1 MSEANQQRV
10 AIVTGAGR
18 GIGRAAAH
26 ELSRRGFRVVVASR
40 NAGSIGSVA
49 DAVGGLAVPT
59 DVSDPEQV
67 DRLVR
72 RSLEAFGRIDAVVNN
87 AGLAPAIPLEQ
98 TSVQQWR
105 DVLDVNLSAAFYLSR
120 AVWPTFK
127 QQRGGVIVNISSQAA
142 RDPFAG
148 FGAYGAAKA
157 GLNLLTLVLAREG
170 APIGV
175 RAHAV
180 APGAVETEM
189 FRGLVTEAQWPRE
202 KTLSPEDVARVVA
215 QCVEGDLQYTSGEV
229 TYLARTR

>member
-1 MSEANQQRV
+1 MSEAKEQPV

-18 GIGRAAAH
+18 GIGRATAQ

-40 NAGSIGSVA
+40 NAESIHSVA
-49 DAVGGLAVPT
+49 GALGGLGVPT
-59 DVSDPEQV
+59 DVSEPDQV

-72 RSLEAFGRIDAVVNN
+72 KTLDAFGRIDAVINN
-87 AGLAPAIPLEQ
+87 AGLAPAVPLEQ
-98 TSVQQWR
+98 TSIRQWH
-105 DVLDVNLSAAFYLSR
+105 DVLAVNLSAPFYLSR

-127 QQRGGVIVNISSQAA
+127 HQRSGVIVNISSQAA

-170 APIGV
+170 ASIGV

-189 FRGLVTEAQWPRE
+189 FRGLVTEEQWPRE
-202 KTLSPEDVARVVA
+202 KTLSPEEVARVVV

-229 TYLARTR
+229 IYLSRTR